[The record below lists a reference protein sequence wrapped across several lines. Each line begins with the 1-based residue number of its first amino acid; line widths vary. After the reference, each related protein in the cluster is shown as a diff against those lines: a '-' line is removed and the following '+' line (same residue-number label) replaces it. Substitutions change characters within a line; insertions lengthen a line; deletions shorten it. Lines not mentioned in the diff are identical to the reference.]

1 MKRIP
6 FVDKYSKICK
16 LHCCKAITHWWNWT
30 MWFGKVR
37 VSVLVLILLDKS
49 GIIHVLINTKIQLK
63 RVKFW
68 RKTKAFT
75 QLPPNLKIIFGH
87 CHQILYWL
95 PSSTEKS
102 EIFCLLDHWSM
113 TGTQLLSHRL
123 KLIIEQTLQIK
134 LMGKW
139 RNYIRIRHQV
149 IS

>member
-1 MKRIP
+1 MKLDNVVWQSQSLCSSLDFIGQKW
-6 FVDKYSKICK
+6 FYSSSHKHLLKKYKWREWNSKERPK
-16 LHCCKAITHWWNWT
+16 LLHN
-30 MWFGKVR
+30 F
-37 VSVLVLILLDKS
+37 L
-49 GIIHVLINTKIQLK
+49 
-63 RVKFW
+63 
-68 RKTKAFT
+68 
-75 QLPPNLKIIFGH
+75 PNLKIIFGH

-113 TGTQLLSHRL
+113 TGTLLLSHRL

-139 RNYIRIRHQV
+139 RNYICIRHQV